1 MKIYKV
7 DLLIRIILFFLI
19 NKTDWF
25 LFYIL
30 IYSIYLNILF
40 FNKSFILSILEVIII
55 FQFFFYFFISMKSY
69 FLLFYYYQ
77 TNYYYNE

>member
-7 DLLIRIILFFLI
+7 DLLINIILFFLI

-25 LFYIL
+25 IFYIL

-40 FNKSFILSILEVIII
+40 LNKSFILSILEVIII
-55 FQFFFYFFISMKSY
+55 FQCFFYFFISTKS
-69 FLLFYYYQ
+69 
-77 TNYYYNE
+77 

>member
-7 DLLIRIILFFLI
+7 DLLINIILFFLI

-25 LFYIL
+25 IFYIL

-40 FNKSFILSILEVIII
+40 LNKSFILSILEVIII
-55 FQFFFYFFISMKSY
+55 FQCFFYFFISMKS
-69 FLLFYYYQ
+69 
-77 TNYYYNE
+77 